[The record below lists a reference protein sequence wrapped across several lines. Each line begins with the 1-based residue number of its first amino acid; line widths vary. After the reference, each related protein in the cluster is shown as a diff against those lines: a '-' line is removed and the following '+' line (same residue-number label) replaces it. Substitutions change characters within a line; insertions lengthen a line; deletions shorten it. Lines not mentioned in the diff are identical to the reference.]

1 MIERGRKERKD
12 GIMACGWGRVG
23 RDNVVKDE
31 IEKERGRDRE
41 ERREKRDKV
50 LEGKL
55 GW

>member
-31 IEKERGRDRE
+31 IGKEGGGGGDRE
-41 ERREKRDKV
+41 ERKEIKCCRVD
-50 LEGKL
+50 
-55 GW
+55 